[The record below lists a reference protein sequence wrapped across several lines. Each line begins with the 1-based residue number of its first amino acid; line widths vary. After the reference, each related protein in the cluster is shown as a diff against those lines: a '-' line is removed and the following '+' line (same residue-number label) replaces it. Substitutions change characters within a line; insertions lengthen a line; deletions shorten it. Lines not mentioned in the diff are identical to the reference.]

1 MPQLADTSKDKQQS
15 VYRRETKPR
24 WLELRQEVFQLCD
37 FCQPKAIV
45 LSALIGWYTHQLKEL
60 DRTDSDA
67 EPWIEL
73 TKEKIRE
80 SCLGLVSLRTIYDEI
95 SGLEEDNLLNVERSD
110 CGRNLGRYLLRV
122 EILNKRLKDLPE
134 LVNFPEPDAVPAR
147 KKGWEKTQ
155 STFGTV
161 AESSN
166 TELSALLPKLFGTVA
181 ESTSALLPNLQSPY
195 KEVVSVKGSEKE
207 LLPPVPPESDPD
219 FPEET
224 PDSDPTPPS
233 RWPKRSVQARGF
245 GGRPKKVRDTS
256 RSDQL
261 RAMREG
267 SAAAAPPKP
276 CPTSDT
282 PPQATVDL
290 MRFVRRWNELVPAAP
305 VQWDPRYDNPAL
317 LAKAAVEE
325 KFVVGFDELCR
336 KCQALQ
342 AAKAGPNDWAPD
354 FDWVLGSDKEGGSRW
369 WKVLKGK
376 YDWKTGPKSN
386 GNSTVA
392 AARAAHARV
401 MKKYKAESAADK
413 LQEGQRGTN

>member
-1 MPQLADTSKDKQQS
+1 MLREDYLNLFEQDYCAAAIASVMEFKANGEIEEIKEEEQDRDPWFSLRLEELHSSILGLYSIRSIHSSLDYLKKAGVVREDETKGIGDVKSYQFMAKVVNAALSRRWVFVHKSESIGKFADEVLKGKKGEDLQS
-15 VYRRETKPR
+15 VGKN
-24 WLELRQEVFQLCD
+24 V
-37 FCQPKAIV
+37 
-45 LSALIGWYTHQLKEL
+45 
-60 DRTDSDA
+60 
-67 EPWIEL
+67 
-73 TKEKIRE
+73 
-80 SCLGLVSLRTIYDEI
+80 DEI
-95 SGLEEDNLLNVERSD
+95 SDDNT
-110 CGRNLGRYLLRV
+110 
-122 EILNKRLKDLPE
+122 
-134 LVNFPEPDAVPAR
+134 DA
-147 KKGWEKTQ
+147 
-155 STFGTV
+155 
-161 AESSN
+161 
-166 TELSALLPKLFGTVA
+166 
-181 ESTSALLPNLQSPY
+181 Y
-195 KEVVSVKGSEKE
+195 KERTAEVENKEQEGEVEVEVEVE
-207 LLPPVPPESDPD
+207 LLPPVPPESESD
-219 FPEET
+219 FTEET

-317 LAKAAVEE
+317 LAKAAAEE

-354 FDWVLGSDKEGGSRW
+354 FDWLLGSDKEGGSRW

-392 AARAAHARV
+392 AAVAAHERV
-401 MKKYKAESAADK
+401 GQKYLERIAAKKALEE
-413 LQEGQRGTN
+413 QHGTN